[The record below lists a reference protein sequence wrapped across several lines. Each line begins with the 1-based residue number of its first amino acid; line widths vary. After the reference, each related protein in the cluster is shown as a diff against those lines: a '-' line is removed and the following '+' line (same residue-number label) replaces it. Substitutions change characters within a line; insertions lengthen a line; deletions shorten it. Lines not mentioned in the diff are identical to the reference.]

1 MLSTPLIVD
10 NRCATRTVVRPL
22 INLSNASCNTH
33 SDSASRALVASSSN
47 SIVGSL
53 STALAIA
60 IRCFWPPDS
69 CTPRSPTGVLYASGK
84 LLTNPCTLAA
94 RAASM
99 TSASVAP
106 SFP

>member
-10 NRCATRTVVRPL
+10 RRWATSTVVRPL
-22 INLSNASCNTH
+22 MSRSNASCSTH
-33 SDSASRALVASSSN
+33 SDSASRALVASSKR

-53 STALAIA
+53 RTALAIA
-60 IRCFWPPDS
+60 ILCFWPPES
-69 CTPRSPTGVLYASGK
+69 WTPLSPTGVLYPSGNP
-84 LLTNPCTLAA
+84 LTKPCTLAA

-99 TSASVAP
+99 TSDSVAP